1 METKEWLFNHR
12 RDNQSDLARMSRK
25 SVFPTYMNEL
35 EKLKIDKQLRKRD
48 LLDEATLKQLEK
60 KKAQLL

>member
-1 METKEWLFNHR
+1 
-12 RDNQSDLARMSRK
+12 MSRK